1 MVTINPTWQLALAL
15 VLLMALTVLASR
27 IGRLGIGKA
36 SVAAT
41 VRAVIQLAAVS
52 LILAYALRH
61 MWAAA
66 AFTVLMFA
74 VAVRTTAKRTEVGRA
89 WPWTALAMAAGILPV
104 LIVVFATG
112 AAPLTPASVIPLAGI
127 IIGNVMNGHTLS
139 GRRLYPELREN
150 IGAYEAALS
159 LGLTRPVAIQMVTE
173 TSVTEAII
181 PTVDNTRTVGLVT
194 LPGAFV
200 GVLLGGG
207 SALQA
212 GAAQVLVLIG
222 ILAGQA
228 ITVVVAHYFVCQA
241 RLLPADLREKLHL

>member
-1 MVTINPTWQLALAL
+1 MTITPTWQLALAL
-15 VLLMALTVLASR
+15 VLLTALTMLASR
-27 IGRLGIGKA
+27 VGGLGIGKA

-41 VRAVIQLAAVS
+41 VRAVVQLAAVS
-52 LILAYALRH
+52 LILAFALRH

-66 AFTVLMFA
+66 AFTALMFA
-74 VAVRTTAKRTEVGRA
+74 VAVRTTVVRTEVGRT
-89 WPWTALAMAAGILPV
+89 WPWAALAMAAGILPV

-112 AAPLTPASVIPLAGI
+112 AAPLTPASLIPLAGI

-139 GRRLYPELREN
+139 ERRLFSGLRGD

-159 LGLTRPVAIQMVTE
+159 LGLTRPVAIRMVTE
-173 TSVTEAII
+173 ASLTEAII
-181 PTVDNTRTVGLVT
+181 PTIDNTRTVGLVT

-222 ILAGQA
+222 ILAGQT
-228 ITVVVAHYFVCQA
+228 ITVVVAHYFVCRA
-241 RLLPADLREKLHL
+241 LLLPADLREELHL

>member
-1 MVTINPTWQLALAL
+1 MTIDPTWGFALAL
-15 VLLMALTVLASR
+15 ILLVALTVLVSR
-27 IGRLGIGKA
+27 IGGLGIGRA
-36 SVAAT
+36 SVTAT
-41 VRAVIQLAAVS
+41 VRAVIQLAVVS
-52 LILAYALRH
+52 FVLVYALRH
-61 MWAAA
+61 MWAAS

-74 VAVRTTAKRTEVGRA
+74 VAVRTTAKRTGVGRA

-104 LIVVFATG
+104 LVIVFATG
-112 AAPLTPASVIPLAGI
+112 AAPLAAASLIPLAGI

-139 GRRLYPELREN
+139 GRRLFPELREN
-150 IGAYEAALS
+150 IGGYEAALS
-159 LGLTRPVAIQMVTE
+159 LGLTRPGAIRMVTG

-228 ITVVVAHYFVCQA
+228 VTVVAAHHFVCQGL
-241 RLLPADLREKLHL
+241 LLPADLREKLHI